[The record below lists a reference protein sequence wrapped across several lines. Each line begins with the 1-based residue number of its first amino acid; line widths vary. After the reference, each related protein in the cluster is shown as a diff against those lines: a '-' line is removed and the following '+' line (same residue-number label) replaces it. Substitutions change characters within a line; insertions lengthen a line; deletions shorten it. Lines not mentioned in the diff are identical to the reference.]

1 MGLLARAHAN
11 PKLPTTT
18 TCPPKGSVARKG
30 ARRGQQQQEQAA
42 RAQRAAR
49 VQTKVQTEAA
59 RAEEMEFEDE
69 DEEEAEEAEEAED
82 VELGA
87 KPATQKA
94 KVELTPGDVPGLPPG
109 GEEPI
114 HTNADDTDNDG
125 NTSKSFSIV
134 GDAWETKPA
143 SAKPTYRS
151 AEESMHKEGE
161 AWAAKVHESM
171 TNAEEASSTSKPASH
186 HSAPRATH
194 AEDADT
200 EVAAKEAEPEPNPNP
215 NPNPDPNPNPT
226 ILACGLCCLG
236 AAQYSEM
243 ALIWVEGPT

>member
-18 TCPPKGSVARKG
+18 TCPPKGTVARKG
-30 ARRGQQQQEQAA
+30 GRRGQQQQEQAA

-69 DEEEAEEAEEAED
+69 DEEDEEEAED
-82 VELGA
+82 VELGGA

-94 KVELTPGDVPGLPPG
+94 KVELTPGDVPALPPG

-125 NTSKSFSIV
+125 NKSKSFSIV
-134 GDAWETKPA
+134 GDAWETKPES
-143 SAKPTYRS
+143 SACPRTLIDLPYISPISPLHFPLFTGTPTPYRY
-151 AEESMHKEGE
+151 
-161 AWAAKVHESM
+161 
-171 TNAEEASSTSKPASH
+171 PY
-186 HSAPRATH
+186 P
-194 AEDADT
+194 
-200 EVAAKEAEPEPNPNP
+200 
-215 NPNPDPNPNPT
+215 
-226 ILACGLCCLG
+226 
-236 AAQYSEM
+236 
-243 ALIWVEGPT
+243 

>member
-18 TCPPKGSVARKG
+18 TCPPKGTVARKG

-49 VQTKVQTEAA
+49 VQTKVQTRVQTEAA

-94 KVELTPGDVPGLPPG
+94 KVELTPGDVPALPPG

-125 NTSKSFSIV
+125 NKSKSFSIV
-134 GDAWETKPA
+134 GDAWETKPES
-143 SAKPTYRS
+143 SACPRTLIDLPYISPISPLHFPLFTGTPTPYRY
-151 AEESMHKEGE
+151 
-161 AWAAKVHESM
+161 
-171 TNAEEASSTSKPASH
+171 PY
-186 HSAPRATH
+186 P
-194 AEDADT
+194 
-200 EVAAKEAEPEPNPNP
+200 
-215 NPNPDPNPNPT
+215 
-226 ILACGLCCLG
+226 
-236 AAQYSEM
+236 
-243 ALIWVEGPT
+243 